1 MFQAKKKSR
10 PTRLAP
16 GLGLQV
22 ERLCSGAPA
31 AELSLDVCDLKE
43 PAAIGPFPNVA
54 VHPKPTRGGLSMKTS
69 IFYAE
74 AMHAYELG
82 ILL

>member
-54 VHPKPTRGGLSMKTS
+54 VHPKPSGGALSM
-69 IFYAE
+69 
-74 AMHAYELG
+74 
-82 ILL
+82 